1 MKPFALT
8 SLLVFVFFGVSPGT
22 GSSFVSAQLQPDPP
36 KECDDCAEWNRPLP
50 PFQVFGNT
58 YYVGTDGLSALLV
71 TDDDGLILLDGALPQ
86 SAPIID
92 QNIRTLGFRTDTV
105 RIIVNSHAHYDHAGG
120 IAALQRFTKAT
131 VAASPAGAR
140 ALERG
145 GPTEDDPQFG
155 FGKSQLF
162 PAIKGVRVIA
172 DGETVRVGKAAIT
185 GHFTPGHTPGATTWS
200 WQSCEGTRCLNIVY
214 ADSISAVSAP
224 DYRFT
229 AGKPPTAADRFVESI
244 AKVEKLPCD
253 ILFST
258 HPSASN
264 MKGKLARRQKSP
276 SPDPFVDSGSCR
288 TYAAAA
294 RKRLEDRLA
303 EENKSTPKGE

>member
-1 MKPFALT
+1 MFLT
-8 SLLVFVFFGVSPGT
+8 VSQGQPT
-22 GSSFVSAQLQPDPP
+22 LQPDPA
-36 KECDDCAEWNRPLP
+36 KQCDDCDAWNRPLA
-50 PFQVFGNT
+50 PFKVFGNT

-71 TDDDGLILLDGALPQ
+71 TDDAGLILLDGALPQ
-86 SAPIID
+86 SAPLID
-92 QNIRTLGFRTDTV
+92 QNIRALGFRTENV
-105 RIIVNSHAHYDHAGG
+105 RILVNSHAHYDHAGG

-162 PAIKGVRVIA
+162 PPVKGVRVIA
-172 DGETVRVGKAAIT
+172 DGETLRVGKSAIT
-185 GHFTPGHTPGATTWS
+185 AHFTPGHTPGATTWS
-200 WQSCEGTRCLNIVY
+200 WQSCEGSRCLNIVY

-229 AGKPPTAADRFVESI
+229 AGTPPTAADRFRDSI

-264 MKGKLARRQKSP
+264 MHGKLALRQKSP
-276 SPDPFVDSGSCR
+276 TPDPFVDSGSCR
-288 TYAAAA
+288 AYAAAA
-294 RKRLEDRLA
+294 RKRLEDRVA
-303 EENKSTPKGE
+303 EEKKSAP